1 MTIYQIAVT
10 GQELAVT
17 ARQRIASDS
26 SAFVRC
32 EFAFGA
38 DWDGLTIAAQ
48 FTQGGR
54 TWTVPLADGGCYLPV
69 EIVPGPVDISVFGVT
84 GETVRATTIPVTE
97 MIYESGFVADGETP
111 IPPTPDLYNALIG
124 RIEDGVTRAEQAAD
138 KAEGAIDGTYWV
150 DFELDDDGM
159 LVMLVPDEG
168 IEPTFALDDDGNL
181 CAEFGGD
188 EA

>member
-26 SAFVRC
+26 CAFVRC

-38 DWDGLTIAAQ
+38 DWDGLIIAAQ

-54 TWTVPLADGGCYLPV
+54 TWTVPLTDGGCYLPS

-111 IPPTPDLYNALIG
+111 IPPTPDLYSALIG

-138 KAEGAIDGTYWV
+138 KA
-150 DFELDDDGM
+150 
-159 LVMLVPDEG
+159 
-168 IEPTFALDDDGNL
+168 
-181 CAEFGGD
+181 
-188 EA
+188 